1 LPETM
6 TKWWLIFILF
16 GFLVVVGVT
25 GVWPSTIK
33 KKKEREKVVWYHLA
47 AQS

>member
-1 LPETM
+1 MNLYAHGFSPAQSFLLFSELPETM

-25 GVWPSTIK
+25 GV
-33 KKKEREKVVWYHLA
+33 
-47 AQS
+47 